1 MSAAPIPFAVALE
14 RVRELG
20 ANHRTER
27 CTMRPV
33 GARGA
38 VLASD
43 VIAPLDLPGFD
54 NSAMDGFA
62 LRGADLRLEGETTL
76 ELAGE
81 AFAGPS
87 DAPDV
92 ASGQCLRITTGAALP
107 AGADTVV
114 IKENARV
121 EGARVHLLPG
131 TVAGANVRRRGE
143 DVVAG
148 SRVLAAGT
156 TLGSASL
163 GLLAAL
169 GLEALPV
176 AKRPSVA
183 VFTSGD
189 ELRPAG
195 SSLAPGE
202 IYDSNRVLLQSL
214 LDEEGIDTLSWPAL
228 PDDEGRIASALA
240 DAAEAYDVI
249 LTCGGVSAGE
259 KDLLPGL
266 LQRHGKVHF
275 WKVAMRPGMPVLCGE
290 WGRALFL
297 GLPGNPVSVLA
308 TFRCLALP
316 LLDAMQGRS
325 DRPGALRARLL
336 QPVAKSHARL
346 EFRRGL
352 LACGAD
358 GVLVVQAHAAAGS
371 HQQRGAAESNALL
384 LLPEESRALEAGA
397 LVDVHPYGAIL
408 RA

>member
-1 MSAAPIPFAVALE
+1 VSAAPIPFAAALE
-14 RVRELG
+14 IVRRLG
-20 ANHRTER
+20 ANHRTEP

-33 GARGA
+33 AARGA

-43 VIAPLDLPGFD
+43 VIAPIDLPGFD

-62 LRGADLRLEGETTL
+62 LRADDLRPGCETTL
-76 ELAGE
+76 ALAGD

-87 DAPDV
+87 SALQV
-92 ASGQCLRITTGAALP
+92 AAGHCLRITTGAALP

-121 EGARVHLLPG
+121 EGARVHLSSG
-131 TVAGANVRRRGE
+131 TAAGANVRRRGE
-143 DVVAG
+143 DVAAG
-148 SRVLAAGT
+148 ERVLAAGS

-169 GLEALPV
+169 GFDTLPV

-195 SSLAPGE
+195 TPLGPGE

-228 PDDEGRIASALA
+228 PDDERRIAAALA

-259 KDLLPGL
+259 KDLLPAL

-336 QPVAKSHARL
+336 QPVSKAHARL

-352 LACGAD
+352 LTCGGD
-358 GVLVVQAHAAAGS
+358 GALGVRAHAAAGS

-384 LLPEESRALEAGA
+384 VLPEESRALEAGA

-408 RA
+408 RE